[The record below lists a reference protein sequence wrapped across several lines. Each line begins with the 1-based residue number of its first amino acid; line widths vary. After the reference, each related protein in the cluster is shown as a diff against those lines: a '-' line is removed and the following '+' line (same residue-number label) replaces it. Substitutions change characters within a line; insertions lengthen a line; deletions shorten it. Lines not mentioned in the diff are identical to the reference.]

1 MNAPIDLFGNQTMR
15 KSATLS
21 TCGLFRYVLTR
32 IWDGTLPILDVVML
46 NPSKAD
52 ASIDDPT
59 VLALIH
65 FATLWGYGGI
75 RIGNVHAFRASKPAA
90 LFAAAAEGE
99 DIDGPQNANILGFTL
114 LEAKREDR
122 PVLVAWGNDGDR
134 FGGAGRFAAR
144 AGELGVRLICLGTT
158 QSGAPKHPMARGQH
172 RIPRDQQPIPWRAA
186 A

>member
-1 MNAPIDLFGNQTMR
+1 MSAATDLFGNQVPR
-15 KSATLS
+15 KSATFS

-32 IWDGTLPILDVVML
+32 IWDDRLPILDIVML
-46 NPSKAD
+46 NPSTAD
-52 ASIDDPT
+52 ASNDDPT

-65 FATLWGYGGI
+65 FAKLWGYGGI
-75 RIGNVHAFRASKPAA
+75 RIGNVHAFCASRPAA
-90 LFAAAAEGE
+90 LFAAAAEGK

-114 LEAKREDR
+114 LEAKREEL

-134 FGGAGRFAAR
+134 FGGASRFVAR
-144 AGELGVRLICLGTT
+144 AEELGVRLICLGTT

-172 RIPRDQQPIPWRAA
+172 RIPRDQLPIRWRAA